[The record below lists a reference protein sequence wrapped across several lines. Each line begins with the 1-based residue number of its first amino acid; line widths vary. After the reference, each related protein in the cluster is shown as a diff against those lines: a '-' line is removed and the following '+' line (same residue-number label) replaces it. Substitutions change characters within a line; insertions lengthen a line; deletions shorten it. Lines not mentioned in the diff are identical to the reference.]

1 MPFDVTRIK
10 FIEYVGKEKY
20 KDFVLTLFEAFPI
33 RDRLFLWQ
41 EQLLVKFSS
50 DLNLPSIK
58 FEDVYSIFN
67 HCPIHDIELKEDTVP
82 IIDGSNIKSV
92 IPYEKQLEISPM
104 ANVDAP
110 RNLEMQDYP
119 ESVEVFY
126 CFQCRVERE
135 KNYTN

>member
-1 MPFDVTRIK
+1 
-10 FIEYVGKEKY
+10 
-20 KDFVLTLFEAFPI
+20 
-33 RDRLFLWQ
+33 
-41 EQLLVKFSS
+41 
-50 DLNLPSIK
+50 
-58 FEDVYSIFN
+58 
-67 HCPIHDIELKEDTVP
+67 VP

>member
-58 FEDVYSIFN
+58 FEDVYSMLI
-67 HCPIHDIELKEDTVP
+67 TVQFM
-82 IIDGSNIKSV
+82 I
-92 IPYEKQLEISPM
+92 
-104 ANVDAP
+104 
-110 RNLEMQDYP
+110 
-119 ESVEVFY
+119 
-126 CFQCRVERE
+126 
-135 KNYTN
+135 